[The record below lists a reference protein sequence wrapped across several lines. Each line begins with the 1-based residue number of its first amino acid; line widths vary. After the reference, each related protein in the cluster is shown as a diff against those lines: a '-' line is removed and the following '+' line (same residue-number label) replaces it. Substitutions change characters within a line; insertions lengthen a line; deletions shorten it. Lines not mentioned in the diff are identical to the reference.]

1 MSLAIF
7 AVCDCPR
14 PWRSS
19 ASNDLTLAQKM
30 PLAFA
35 NMAFNLRKM
44 GWSVRFMRLAQLG
57 RGVFI
62 ICPQGFGNLSACYF
76 VSSEKSVR
84 LSVKP

>member
-14 PWRSS
+14 PWRSKRI
-19 ASNDLTLAQKM
+19 DELTLAQKM

-44 GWSVRFMRLAQLG
+44 G
-57 RGVFI
+57 
-62 ICPQGFGNLSACYF
+62 
-76 VSSEKSVR
+76 
-84 LSVKP
+84 

>member
-1 MSLAIF
+1 MVHEQF
-7 AVCDCPR
+7 APHNPEPADVR
-14 PWRSS
+14 FWVIR
-19 ASNDLTLAQKM
+19 
-30 PLAFA
+30 
-35 NMAFNLRKM
+35 R
-44 GWSVRFMRLAQLG
+44 SVRFMRLAQLG